1 MDTVTSINKS
11 LSERLKHYRRLKNFS
26 QESLAE
32 AAGISVR
39 TIQRIETGDSI
50 GSAYTIEK
58 LAITLGIDV
67 SELTNELTLHSF
79 DDSNARKQLKLLNLS
94 TLSVILIPLSNII
107 LPLFILS
114 KNKDKAGP
122 LQNGRKI
129 INFQIV
135 WTVITMVLIILV
147 PLLLLPFKSFRGS
160 SVPLSIPV
168 YYICVMVNVYFTL
181 LFSVAINDG
190 QPFLNRIPNIL

>member
-1 MDTVTSINKS
+1 MDTITSINNS
-11 LSERLKHYRRLKNFS
+11 LSERLKHHRKLKNFS

-58 LAITLGIDV
+58 LAVTLGIDV
-67 SELTNELTLHSF
+67 SEFTNEPTLHSF
-79 DDSNARKQLKLLNLS
+79 DHLNAGKQLKLLNLS

-114 KNKDKAGP
+114 KNKDNAA
-122 LQNGRKI
+122 LHQNGRKI
-129 INFQIV
+129 LNFQIV
-135 WTVITMVLIILV
+135 WTLITMLFIVFV
-147 PLLLLPFKSFRGS
+147 PLLLLLFKPFRGAG
-160 SVPLSIPV
+160 VPLAIPV
-168 YYICVMVNVYFTL
+168 YYISVMANVYFTL
-181 LFSVAINDG
+181 SISVAINNQ
-190 QPFLNRIPNIL
+190 QPFLNRIPNIM